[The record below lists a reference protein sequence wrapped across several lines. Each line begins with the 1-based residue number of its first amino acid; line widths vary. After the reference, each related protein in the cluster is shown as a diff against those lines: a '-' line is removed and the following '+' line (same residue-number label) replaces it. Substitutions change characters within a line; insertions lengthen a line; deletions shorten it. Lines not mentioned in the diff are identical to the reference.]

1 MEDDIEFY
9 QQQVQCYISSMLVDN
24 SYVVVGVYLIYVLQN
39 ILFYL
44 DDRCVIFI
52 LI

>member
-9 QQQVQCYISSMLVDN
+9 QQWIQCYISSKLVDN
-24 SYVVVGVYLIYVLQN
+24 SQLIVGVYFIYILQN
-39 ILFYL
+39 IWFYL
-44 DDRCVIFI
+44 DDRIDIFI